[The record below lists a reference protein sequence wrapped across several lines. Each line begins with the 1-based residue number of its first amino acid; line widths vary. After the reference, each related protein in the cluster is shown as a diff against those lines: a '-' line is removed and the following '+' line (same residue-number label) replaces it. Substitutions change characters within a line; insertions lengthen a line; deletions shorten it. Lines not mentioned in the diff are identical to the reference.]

1 MYKPEE
7 IYQGK
12 VTDWN
17 NQSMKW
23 ETRNV
28 ISISHSHKMTWVA
41 EEREDL
47 LLFQITEY
55 ATLDEA
61 IKARNEM
68 LHEDSLLGVEV
79 YRIHG
84 EDEDALVEYFF
95 EGDHDSYYCSVEEFI
110 AKYGKKALYGSKVD
124 VVECEEGTLYIC

>member
-7 IYQGK
+7 IYQGTS
-12 VTDWN
+12 TDWN

-41 EEREDL
+41 EERKDL

-61 IKARNEM
+61 IKYRNKM
-68 LHEDSLLGVEV
+68 LHEDSLCGVV
-79 YRIHG
+79 VSAIRG
-84 EDEDALVEYFF
+84 EDEDAFVEYYF
-95 EGDHDSYYCSVEEFI
+95 EDDYEINYCSVEEFI
-110 AKYGKKALYGSKVD
+110 AKYGKKALYGFNVD
-124 VVECEEGTLYIC
+124 IVECEEGTLYIC